1 LFFWNELMT
10 DFDYEKRLY
19 ELHHCRCCGQF
30 RPVLQLTVDHELRC
44 AEALGIVLE
53 PRELWPKNS

>member
-1 LFFWNELMT
+1 MT